1 MEIDLVFALRM
12 LIATG
17 LGGMIGL
24 QRELSGKPAGLRTN
38 MLICMGAALVTYV
51 SLALPSRLGIGDPAR
66 IAAQIVTGIGFLG
79 AGTIMRS
86 RHAVH
91 GLTSAATIWVVAAV
105 GLAVGAGFERQA
117 AAAALLILVALA
129 GLGKVESRL
138 LGQNTMSAT
147 ILVDDPATD
156 PVALLA
162 RLGVKRQLTRG
173 WSHAANGRGRL
184 TVAWRGTEG
193 DTARL
198 VAAAAAMPGVIVES
212 WELEE

>member
-1 MEIDLVFALRM
+1 MEIDLVFALRL

-17 LGGMIGL
+17 LGGLIGL

-38 MLICMGAALVTYV
+38 MLICLGAALITHV
-51 SLALPSRLGIGDPAR
+51 SIVLPSRLGVGDPGR

-105 GLAVGAGFERQA
+105 GLAVGAGFEVQA
-117 AAAALLILVALA
+117 ALAAMLIILALA
-129 GLGKVESRL
+129 GLGRAEARF
-138 LGQNTMSAT
+138 LGQSTMTASL
-147 ILVDDPATD
+147 IIDDGAID
-156 PVALLA
+156 PDQLLA
-162 RLGVKRQLTRG
+162 RLGVRRQLSRKWAHLG
-173 WSHAANGRGRL
+173 NGRARL
-184 TVAWRGTEG
+184 TIAWRGTEG
-193 DTARL
+193 EAARL
-198 VAAAAAMPGVIVES
+198 TAATTAEPGVSVES

>member
-1 MEIDLVFALRM
+1 MGIDLVFALRM
-12 LIATG
+12 LIAAG
-17 LGGMIGL
+17 LGGLIGL

-38 MLICMGAALVTYV
+38 LLICLGAALITHV
-51 SLALPSRLGIGDPAR
+51 SLALPAHLGVGDPAR
-66 IAAQIVTGIGFLG
+66 IAAQIVAGIGFLG

-117 AAAALLILVALA
+117 GLAAVLIIIALA
-129 GLGKVESRL
+129 VLGSAERRL
-138 LGQNTMSAT
+138 LGQSTMTASLLLADG
-147 ILVDDPATD
+147 LADPD
-156 PVALLA
+156 VVLA
-162 RLGVKRQLTRG
+162 RLGLRRRISRRWVHL
-173 WSHAANGRGRL
+173 ANGTARL

-193 DTARL
+193 AAVRL
-198 VAAAAAMPGVIVES
+198 LDAAEAMPGVSVES